1 MTFRSA
7 VDWWYY
13 AVVIGAAAVALAA
26 VVPILGADKG
36 MLTALALG
44 TLVVAVGL
52 PLWLLLTT
60 SYRVD
65 SHSVQVRSGPFRWN
79 IPIGEIQ
86 SVRESRSVLSSPAL
100 SLRRIE
106 ITYGRGRRILLSPAD
121 REGFLKAIG
130 RTLDSD

>member
-26 VVPILGADKG
+26 VVPVLWTDHG
-36 MLTALALG
+36 MPTALALG
-44 TLVVAVGL
+44 TLLVAVGL

-65 SHSVQVRSGPFRWN
+65 SHSVRVRSGPFRWN

-100 SLRRIE
+100 SLNRIE

-130 RTLDSD
+130 RALD

>member
-1 MTFRSA
+1 MTFKSA

-26 VVPILGADKG
+26 VVPILGTDQG
-36 MLTALALG
+36 MPTALALG
-44 TLVVAVGL
+44 TLLVAVGL

-100 SLRRIE
+100 SLKRIE

>member
-13 AVVIGAAAVALAA
+13 AVVIGSAAVALAA
-26 VVPILGADKG
+26 VVPILGAGPG
-36 MLTALALG
+36 MPMILALG
-44 TLVVAVGL
+44 TLLVAVGL

-60 SYRVD
+60 SYGVD
-65 SHSVQVRSGPFRWN
+65 SHSVQVRSGPFRWT

-86 SVRESRSVLSSPAL
+86 SVRESRSVMSSPAL
-100 SLRRIE
+100 SLKRIE

-121 REGFLKAIG
+121 REGFMKAIG
-130 RTLDSD
+130 RTLDGS

>member
-13 AVVIGAAAVALAA
+13 VVVIGSGAVALAA
-26 VVPILGADKG
+26 VVPILGAGPG
-36 MLTALALG
+36 MPMILALG
-44 TLVVAVGL
+44 TLLVAVGL

-60 SYRVD
+60 SYEVD
-65 SHSVQVRSGPFRWN
+65 SHSVQVRSGPFRWT

-86 SVRESRSVLSSPAL
+86 SVRESRSVMSSPAL
-100 SLRRIE
+100 SLKRIE

-121 REGFLKAIG
+121 REGFMKAIG
-130 RTLDSD
+130 RTLNGP